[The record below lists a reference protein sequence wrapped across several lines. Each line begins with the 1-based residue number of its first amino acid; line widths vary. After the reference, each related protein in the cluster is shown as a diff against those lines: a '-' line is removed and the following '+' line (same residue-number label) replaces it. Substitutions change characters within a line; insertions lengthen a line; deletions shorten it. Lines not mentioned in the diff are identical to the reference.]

1 MKISSLIIAL
11 VIVAT
16 IATTFS
22 MSILNLSEKHSV
34 TYDNETLAVFQNADE
49 IHSLA
54 VELENKTN
62 SQNTE
67 SGIVDIVG
75 SYISR
80 ALDALKLSAKSFN
93 VFSNMASSAT
103 EKVGLPNFFYQALL
117 TIVLI
122 LIVIGV
128 IISAMVKRDL

>member
-16 IATTFS
+16 IATSFS
-22 MSILNLSEKHSV
+22 MAILNLSDKHGI
-34 TYDNETLAVFQNADE
+34 TYDNETLAVFQEADE
-49 IHSLA
+49 IHTLA
-54 VELENKTN
+54 TDLENKTY
-62 SQNTE
+62 SQSTE
-67 SGIVDIVG
+67 SGLVDIVG

-93 VFSNMASSAT
+93 VFSNMAGAAT
-103 EKVGLPNFFYQALL
+103 DKIGLPGYWLKAIL

-128 IISAMVKRDL
+128 FVSAMVKRDL